1 MEFLFPLFTAL
12 WLGVLV
18 SISPC
23 PLATN
28 IAAISFVS
36 YRIANKGTVL
46 LSGIFYTIGRS
57 ITYTVIGFLS
67 VKALVNIPLLSDFL
81 QRYINMILGPLL
93 ILVGI
98 YLLGFINFKIP
109 SLIISDKTQKNLVR
123 AGVAGSLL
131 MGALFALAFCPVTAA
146 LFFGS
151 LIPMTLKAESSI
163 GLPLIFGLGT
173 GVPVLLFAFL
183 IALGSAYLNRV
194 YHGISKI
201 ESYAKKLTGII
212 FILVGIYYVLSYIF
226 GII

>member
-1 MEFLFPLFTAL
+1 MEFLFSLFTAL
-12 WLGVLV
+12 WIGMLV

-36 YRIANKGTVL
+36 YRLANRGALL

-67 VKALVNIPLLSDFL
+67 VKALINIPLLSDFL

-98 YLLGFINFKIP
+98 YLLGFFTFKIP
-109 SLIISDKTQKNLVR
+109 SFMISDKTQKNLVK
-123 AGVAGSLL
+123 AGIAGSLML
-131 MGALFALAFCPVTAA
+131 GILFALAFCPVTAA
-146 LFFGS
+146 IFFGS
-151 LIPMTLKAESSI
+151 LIPLSLKAESSI

-173 GVPVLLFAFL
+173 GLPVLFFAFL
-183 IALGSAYLNRV
+183 VTWGSSYLNKV
-194 YHGISKI
+194 YQGIAKM
-201 ESYAKKLTGII
+201 EYYAKKITGII